1 MRGTVTVS
9 ITLETP
15 DDEDDEVE
23 DEKNKDLANLEEP
36 SIIDPIKP
44 DPFLHIDIQSS
55 KYEVKSKDATR
66 LLKLGQE
73 YMFSKILES
82 KSDLNFKIAKVI
94 TNAVG
99 WELDFSEFR
108 QGKQIFRVPA
118 RKYAGI
124 VTV

>member
-1 MRGTVTVS
+1 M
-9 ITLETP
+9 ETP
-15 DDEDDEVE
+15 DDEQEDE
-23 DEKNKDLANLEEP
+23 DEKKDLAELEEP
-36 SIIDPIKP
+36 LPRETIKP
-44 DPFLHIDIQSS
+44 DPNLIIDIQSS

-99 WELDFSEFR
+99 WELDFSDFR
-108 QGKQIFRVPA
+108 QGK
-118 RKYAGI
+118 
-124 VTV
+124 